1 MMKLFKWIPGLLVII
16 GGIITIL
23 TMTTEIRE
31 FNESLEDAKRYPIY
45 RDILKF
51 LSPIV
56 LIYDAARIVGVVI
69 TLLGI
74 LLLWRPSFLNFFIII
89 LLSGLLFNWPGFL
102 FAFIGGVVGVIVAQ
116 RTVAGE
122 IGETEKIQE

>member
-1 MMKLFKWIPGLLVII
+1 MMKVFKWLPGSLVII

-23 TMTTEIRE
+23 KMTTEIWE
-31 FNESLEDAKRYPIY
+31 FDESLENAQRYPVY

-69 TLLGI
+69 ALLGI
-74 LLLWRPSFLNFFIII
+74 LLLWRPSFLNSFIII
-89 LLSGLLFNWPGFL
+89 FLSGLLFNWTGFL

-116 RTVAGE
+116 RTVVGE
-122 IGETEKIQE
+122 IGETEKIKE

>member
-1 MMKLFKWIPGLLVII
+1 MKKVFKWVPGLLVII

-23 TMTTEIRE
+23 TMVTEIRE
-31 FNESLEDAKRYPIY
+31 FDESLANAQRYPIY

-69 TLLGI
+69 VLLGI
-74 LLLWRPSFLNFFIII
+74 FLLWRPSFLNSFIII
-89 LLSGLLFNWPGFL
+89 LLSGLLFNWTGFL

-116 RTVAGE
+116 RSVTGE